1 MNGGDSLGA
10 AMARPPPRTTIW
22 PVRPAETRTDGA
34 GNVSLPPETQD
45 WRSDEAGWPLVTAVI
60 PTKNRPQLLARAV
73 QSVIDQ
79 DYPGD
84 IECLVVFD
92 GTEPVAPD
100 VRVRSGRSVRVL
112 VNNRTPGLAGNRNTG
127 YLAAAGELVGSCDDD
142 DEWLPGKLRA
152 QVSLLR
158 KHPQASAA
166 ASGFLYSYR
175 GKDIPRTAELP
186 ELTFADLLNDR
197 HLEANAS
204 TYLIPRAELLTEIGL
219 VDEQLPGGYAED
231 YELLLRAARL
241 GPIVCVRQPQSRVYL
256 HDSSFFASRW
266 QTIND
271 ALHYLLERVPEFRQD
286 PSGLARIEGQIA
298 FSHAALGH
306 RGPAVKWA
314 VRSLRKS
321 RRARQSYAALVVAS
335 SLMSAD
341 RVLSTA
347 RRFGR
352 GI

>member
-1 MNGGDSLGA
+1 MNPS
-10 AMARPPPRTTIW
+10 T
-22 PVRPAETRTDGA
+22 PAG
-34 GNVSLPPETQD
+34 
-45 WRSDEAGWPLVTAVI
+45 WRAEPGSWPLVSAVI
-60 PTKNRPQLLARAV
+60 PTMNRPQLLRRAV

-79 DYPGD
+79 DYPGL
-84 IECLVVFD
+84 IECLVVYD
-92 GTEPVAPD
+92 GTEPVMPD
-100 VRVRSGRSVRVL
+100 VQLRDGRTVQVL
-112 VNNRTPGLAGNRNTG
+112 VNNRTKGLAGNRNTG
-127 YLAAAGELVGSCDDD
+127 YLAATGELVGSCDDD

-152 QVSLLR
+152 QIELLR
-158 KHPQASAA
+158 EHPEASAA
-166 ASGFLYSYR
+166 ASGFVYHYR
-175 GKDIPRTAELP
+175 GKDIPREAELP
-186 ELTFADLLNDR
+186 ALSFADLLNDR

-204 TYLIPRAELLTEIGL
+204 TYLIERAKLLDEIGL

-256 HDSSFFASRW
+256 HDSSFFADRW

-271 ALHYLLERVPEFRQD
+271 ALTYLLERVPEFRQD
-286 PSGLARIEGQIA
+286 PAGLARIEGQIA
-298 FSHAALGH
+298 FSHAALGN
-306 RGPAVKWA
+306 RSSAAKWA

-321 RRARQSYAALVVAS
+321 RGARQSYAALVVAGR
-335 SLMSAD
+335 LMSAD